1 MLLMLV
7 VQLHLSYSL
16 KDDAVFPQVFPQVFP
31 NRQQHFEHGTI
42 NVSCEG
48 LNGLKDAP
56 TSPSCSQPP
65 SSSITGCRNENVADP
80 NNATYAAIS
89 VKRKDGVSRESNVSD
104 PITSTYAVV
113 MRRTETATERR
124 KTAVASTV
132 HRKRKLFN
140 NFLFYFYPVVQ
151 RENMEVTTLCIKLF
165 NLFLLLSARGKS
177 SYSAQK
183 ADIPAPQV
191 TAPEDG
197 QESPSH
203 PPHPGSFQLS
213 EMLRIIFTIFYLAL
227 LVSLVGLL
235 QCRKNKVL
243 NLLLLLT
250 ARGKSSYSAQKAVF
264 CFGCTAVG
272 GVDTA
277 VSETQ
282 SFMLFFTTPG
292 SEAVYEHV
300 GASVRQ
306 AAINANV
313 TKQKRKRGCQENVA
327 DSKNVTYAAVIVK
340 KKDRVLHVLILT
352 GNVHHS
358 YAGDAAVH
366 RKTDVPSDHSCHIYS
381 ILRMVFTIV
390 IVGLLLLL
398 VGLFHCGKL
407 RVTEK

>member
-250 ARGKSSYSAQKAVF
+250 ARGKSSYSAQKAVTTSENGQETPTSPPHPGSNQFSVLLSIIFTVF
-264 CFGCTAVG
+264 CLAVLLLVVG
-272 GVDTA
+272 ILQCRKHR
-277 VSETQ
+277 VSCF
-282 SFMLFFTTPG
+282 SSPTPG

-340 KKDRVLHVLILT
+340 KKDR
-352 GNVHHS
+352 G
-358 YAGDAAVH
+358 
-366 RKTDVPSDHSCHIYS
+366 C
-381 ILRMVFTIV
+381 
-390 IVGLLLLL
+390 
-398 VGLFHCGKL
+398 
-407 RVTEK
+407 

>member
-1 MLLMLV
+1 MNMLLMLV
-7 VQLHLSYSL
+7 VLLHLSYSL
-16 KDDAVFPQVFPQVFP
+16 KDDAVFPQVFP

-89 VKRKDGVSRESNVSD
+89 VKRKDGVSKESDVSD

-113 MRRTETATERR
+113 MRRTET
-124 KTAVASTV
+124 V
-132 HRKRKLFN
+132 
-140 NFLFYFYPVVQ
+140 
-151 RENMEVTTLCIKLF
+151 F

-183 ADIPAPQV
+183 ADSPAPQV

-203 PPHPGSFQLS
+203 PGSLQLSEMLRIIFTIFYLLLLVSLVGLLQSRKNKVFTLFLLLTARGKAEKEGDKRGANIAPQVTAHEEVQESPDPRSLQLS
-213 EMLRIIFTIFYLAL
+213 EMLRIIFTIFYLAVMV
-227 LVSLVGLL
+227 LVVGLL

-250 ARGKSSYSAQKAVF
+250 ARGKSSYSAQKAVL
-264 CFGCTAVG
+264 CFSSA
-272 GVDTA
+272 
-277 VSETQ
+277 
-282 SFMLFFTTPG
+282 TPTPE
-292 SEAVYEHV
+292 SEA
-300 GASVRQ
+300 RC
-306 AAINANV
+306 
-313 TKQKRKRGCQENVA
+313 QKENVA

-340 KKDRVLHVLILT
+340 KKDR
-352 GNVHHS
+352 G
-358 YAGDAAVH
+358 
-366 RKTDVPSDHSCHIYS
+366 C
-381 ILRMVFTIV
+381 
-390 IVGLLLLL
+390 
-398 VGLFHCGKL
+398 
-407 RVTEK
+407 